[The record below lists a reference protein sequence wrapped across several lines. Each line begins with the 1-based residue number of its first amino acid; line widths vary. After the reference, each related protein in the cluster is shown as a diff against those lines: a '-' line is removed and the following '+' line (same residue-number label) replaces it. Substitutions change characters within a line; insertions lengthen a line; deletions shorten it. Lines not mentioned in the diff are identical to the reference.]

1 VIGTQVTS
9 IVAFLNC
16 VAEASDVAQ
25 FQWLP
30 LYVDMLVDPLL
41 LLVAASRAVGLL
53 IIISWVCGRV
63 IGNRGVQGIYNI
75 IHTKKCY
82 G

>member
-1 VIGTQVTS
+1 VIGTQVAS

-63 IGNRGVQGIYNI
+63 IGNRGVQRIYNI
-75 IHTKKCY
+75 IHTKTCY